1 MNNLR
6 EINMK
11 NSYCYYF
18 DDTTKVEDF
27 DLNNILFYEKS
38 YENFSV

>member
-11 NSYCYYF
+11 NSYCY
-18 DDTTKVEDF
+18 DF

-38 YENFSV
+38 YENISV